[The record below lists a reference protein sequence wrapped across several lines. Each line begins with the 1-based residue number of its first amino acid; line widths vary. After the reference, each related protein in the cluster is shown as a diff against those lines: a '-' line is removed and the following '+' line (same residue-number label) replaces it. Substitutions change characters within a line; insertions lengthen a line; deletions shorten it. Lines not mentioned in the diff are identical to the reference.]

1 MRTKKRSTEQL
12 KKTSHW
18 RHEVFEFMRQF
29 NGRHMWTIDGPPDT
43 EVDEMFCFAYS
54 VDDGAGGVA
63 IVQTWLVGGW
73 SIYTEPS
80 NHQELDK
87 LARAIEAQAIER
99 KGEGQLTS
107 VYMRSR
113 AAIALMLALKG
124 TLVVIDEELAIV
136 HGQRFPDEGDKAELV
151 KLSQNAHKAIS
162 YAEGLVGEIVNIDH
176 IYLVDA
182 PLHLSKATKAQIEA
196 RKLSI
201 TDLTDVTD
209 EAAGD

>member
-1 MRTKKRSTEQL
+1 
-12 KKTSHW
+12 
-18 RHEVFEFMRQF
+18 
-29 NGRHMWTIDGPPDT
+29 
-43 EVDEMFCFAYS
+43 
-54 VDDGAGGVA
+54 
-63 IVQTWLVGGW
+63 
-73 SIYTEPS
+73 
-80 NHQELDK
+80 
-87 LARAIEAQAIER
+87 
-99 KGEGQLTS
+99 
-107 VYMRSR
+107 
-113 AAIALMLALKG
+113 MLALKG